1 MLFSVSLVLIPY
13 LILVKSDVD
22 VRHKTGQHEIK
33 IAG

>member
-1 MLFSVSLVLIPY
+1 LIPY